1 VRKKLIVT
9 LVIIFALVF
18 SFIYVTASGIST
30 LSNETILFLF
40 LDETAGDPGTV
51 EVASLAL
58 FEDAHLSQD
67 LLEINPLHSTDE
79 LKKEGIS
86 LSDCLI
92 KSKEVDD
99 GIVIARTI
107 VEADTGI
114 YIDRVALIDSA
125 SLRAIIE
132 AVHPIPI
139 DKTFQVTTLDKT
151 LTLQSQTIVSG
162 IDAQACIRGI
172 SFPGIENDALK
183 KIPEDYLWE
192 VKSRIIN
199 AVITKLLQFSEQTT
213 EERGQFAAAVVTEYK
228 EDDIIVYERN
238 MVLTMVYYLPE
249 PLSRHIV
256 SFAVRRIS

>member
-1 VRKKLIVT
+1 VRKKVIVT
-9 LVIIFALVF
+9 LVVILALVF
-18 SFIYVTASGIST
+18 SFIYVTASGISR

-67 LLEINPLHSTDE
+67 LLEINPLHSTDD

-92 KSKEVDD
+92 KSKTIDEGMVM
-99 GIVIARTI
+99 ARTI

-114 YIDRVALIDSA
+114 YLDRVALIDSA

-139 DKTFQVTTLDKT
+139 DKTFEITALNKT
-151 LTLQSQTIVSG
+151 LTLQSRTTVSG
-162 IDAQACIRGI
+162 IDAQACVRGT
-172 SFPGIENDALK
+172 SFPGIENDELGE
-183 KIPEDYLWE
+183 IPEDYLWE
-192 VKSRIIN
+192 VKSKIIN
-199 AVITKLLQFSEQTT
+199 AVVTRLLQFSEQTS

-228 EDDIIVYERN
+228 NDDIMVYERTI
-238 MVLTMVYYLPE
+238 VLTMVYYLPE